1 VRKRIEF
8 PVDGKQVWR
17 TVTVYNAD
25 GTILRQ
31 KTYYSN
37 YARITGIV
45 LIGEGPKTVAPASQ
59 PEVSPEPTVEPTP
72 EPTPEPE
79 PTPAAP

>member
-1 VRKRIEF
+1 
-8 PVDGKQVWR
+8 
-17 TVTVYNAD
+17 VTVYNAD

-45 LIGEGPKTVAPASQ
+45 LIGRAAEPA
-59 PEVSPEPTVEPTP
+59 EPEPTP
-72 EPTPEPE
+72 EPTPDPTPE
-79 PTPAAP
+79 PTPPPA